1 MTRSSKPRSAY
12 ATPGV
17 ALAALFACVVFIAAR
32 AQDARL
38 SQAANMYGERGTR
51 PAPSDTVA
59 RGADVVRIMTWN
71 IRYNNPDDGVHA
83 WEKRRDELLSYVRSQ
98 KPDILCI
105 QEGLNDQVAFLKEG
119 LRGFEMRGAGRDDG
133 KTEGEYSAIYF
144 STARFTLLDNGTYW
158 LSPTPDVPGKGWDA
172 ALPRIVTWV
181 RLADS
186 SAARTF
192 FVFNTHFDHQ
202 GVEARGKSAQLLRK
216 KIGEIA
222 RRSPVIVAGDFNAVE
237 TDPPY
242 LILTSPDMPGP
253 RLEDAQLSSL
263 SPHEGPKATF
273 TGFELKDPDPGERI
287 DYVFVSKSLQV
298 LSHTTCD
305 ARRKEGFLSDHLPV
319 IADISLFPRP

>member
-1 MTRSSKPRSAY
+1 MTRSPKSRVAFAIS
-12 ATPGV
+12 GV
-17 ALAALFACVVFIAAR
+17 ALVTLLACAVSIAVR

-38 SQAANMYGERGTR
+38 SQAGDMYGERGTR
-51 PAPSDTVA
+51 AAPSDTVA

-83 WEKRRDELLSYVRSQ
+83 WERRRDALLSYVLSR

-105 QEGLNDQVAFLKEG
+105 QEGLDDQVAFLKEG
-119 LRGFEMRGAGRDDG
+119 LRGYDMRGVGRDDG

-144 STARFTLLDNGTYW
+144 NTARFTLLDNGTYW

-186 SAARTF
+186 AAARTF

-202 GVEARGKSAQLLRK
+202 GVEARGKSAQLLRR

-253 RLEDAQLSSL
+253 RLEDAQLSSR
-263 SPHEGPKATF
+263 SPHQGPTATF
-273 TGFELKDPDPGERI
+273 TGFELKEPDPGERI
-287 DYVFVSKSLQV
+287 DYLFVSRSLQV

-305 ARRKEGFLSDHLPV
+305 ARGQEGFLSDHLPV
-319 IADISLFPRP
+319 VADIALFPRP

>member
-1 MTRSSKPRSAY
+1 MH
-12 ATPGV
+12 GV
-17 ALAALFACVVFIAAR
+17 ALVAILACVVFSTAV
-32 AQDARL
+32 AQDAGL
-38 SQAANMYGERGTR
+38 SVASSMHGERGAR

-59 RGADVVRIMTWN
+59 RGSDVVRIMTWN
-71 IRYNNPDDGVHA
+71 IRYNNPGDGIHA
-83 WEKRRDELLSYVRSQ
+83 WEKRRDALLSYVLSR

-119 LRGFEMRGAGRDDG
+119 LRGFDMRGVGRDDG
-133 KTEGEYSAIYF
+133 KTKGEYSAIYF
-144 STARFTLLDNGTYW
+144 DTARFDLLDYGTFW
-158 LSPTPDVPGKGWDA
+158 LSPTSDVPGKGWDA

-202 GVEARGKSAQLLRK
+202 GVEARGKSAELLRR

-222 RRSPVIVAGDFNAVE
+222 RRSPAIVAGDFNAAE

-242 LILTSPDMPGP
+242 LILTSPDLPGP

-263 SPHEGPKATF
+263 SPHEGPRATF

-287 DYVFVSKSLQV
+287 DYLFVTRSLQV

-319 IADISLFPRP
+319 VADIALFPRP

>member
-1 MTRSSKPRSAY
+1 MAG
-12 ATPGV
+12 A
-17 ALAALFACVVFIAAR
+17 
-32 AQDARL
+32 
-38 SQAANMYGERGTR
+38 
-51 PAPSDTVA
+51 
-59 RGADVVRIMTWN
+59 ADVVRVMTWN
-71 IRYNNPDDGVHA
+71 IRYDNPDDGVHA
-83 WEKRRDELLSYVRSQ
+83 WPNRRDSLLAYVLSQ
-98 KPDILCI
+98 RPDILCI
-105 QEGLNDQVAFLKEG
+105 QEGLHDQVEFLKSG
-119 LRGFEMRGAGRDDG
+119 LRGFDMRGVGRDDG
-133 KTEGEYSAIYF
+133 AERGEYSAIWF
-144 STARFTLLDNGTYW
+144 DAARFTLLDNGTFW
-158 LSPTPDVPGKGWDA
+158 LSPTPSVPGKGWDA

-202 GVEARGKSAQLLRK
+202 GVEARGKSAQLLRR

-222 RRSPVIVAGDFNAVE
+222 RRSPAIVAGDFNAVE

-253 RLEDAQLSSL
+253 RLEDGQMSSL

-287 DYVFVSKSLQV
+287 DYLFVSRSLQV

-319 IADISLFPRP
+319 VADIALFPRP

>member
-1 MTRSSKPRSAY
+1 M
-12 ATPGV
+12 PGV
-17 ALAALFACVVFIAAR
+17 ALVAILACVAFSAST
-32 AQDARL
+32 AQDAGL
-38 SQAANMYGERGTR
+38 SYASTMHGEKGTR
-51 PAPSDTVA
+51 PAPSDTAA
-59 RGADVVRIMTWN
+59 RGSDVVRVMTWN

-83 WEKRRDELLSYVRSQ
+83 WEKRRDALLSYVLSQ
-98 KPDILCI
+98 KPDILCV

-119 LRGFEMRGAGRDDG
+119 LRGFDMRGVGRDDG

-144 STARFTLLDNGTYW
+144 NTARFTVLDNGTYW

-181 RLADS
+181 RLVDS

-202 GVEARGKSAQLLRK
+202 GVEARGKSAQLLRR

-222 RRSPVIVAGDFNAVE
+222 RRSPAIVAGDFNAVE

-253 RLEDAQLSSL
+253 RLEDAQMSSL

-287 DYVFVSKSLQV
+287 DYLFVSRSLRV

-319 IADISLFPRP
+319 VADIALFPRP

>member
-1 MTRSSKPRSAY
+1 MH
-12 ATPGV
+12 GV
-17 ALAALFACVVFIAAR
+17 ALVAILACVVFRTAA
-32 AQDARL
+32 AQDAGL
-38 SQAANMYGERGTR
+38 SFASSMHSERGAR

-71 IRYNNPDDGVHA
+71 IRYNNPGDGVHA
-83 WEKRRDELLSYVRSQ
+83 WEKRRDALLSYVLSR

-119 LRGFEMRGAGRDDG
+119 LRGFDMRGVGRDDG

-144 STARFTLLDNGTYW
+144 DTARFDLLDYGTYW

-202 GVEARGKSAQLLRK
+202 GVEARGKSAELLRR

-222 RRSPVIVAGDFNAVE
+222 RRSPAIVAGDFNAVE

-242 LILTSPDMPGP
+242 LILTSPDLPGP
-253 RLEDAQLSSL
+253 RLEDAQLVSL

-287 DYVFVSKSLQV
+287 DYLFVTRSLQV

-319 IADISLFPRP
+319 VAEIALFPRP